1 MLIYIS
7 KYSHDHFQ
15 PDQPEEEDKN
25 GEQSMWNPNEL
36 SFWEIRREGE
46 LLRAEDYKRK
56 HQHNS
61 SCGNCFAQINCQ
73 FCEVNMQN
81 LSAKKRT
88 SYIKEFAMRT
98 TLMELGVRN
107 NKSNLLC

>member
-1 MLIYIS
+1 MGGKNIDDYMSTVDEEDCAFLETDDNNIAVDTNNDCMEIS
-7 KYSHDHFQ
+7 KYLHDHFQ

-25 GEQSMWNPNEL
+25 GGQSIWNPNDL

-73 FCEVNMQN
+73 FCEVNM
-81 LSAKKRT
+81 
-88 SYIKEFAMRT
+88 
-98 TLMELGVRN
+98 
-107 NKSNLLC
+107 